1 MPVFLTVAALAQL
14 AWVALCGSRLFRGL
28 LNVSCSAALVWF
40 VGGVVLATV
49 FAEFLVGDAVVSF
62 HAAAAVGGALLRVLT
77 DGCHGLHRL
86 LGGRR
91 KRERGRETE
100 SGERMRER

>member
-14 AWVALCGSRLFRGL
+14 AGVALCGSRLFRGL

-40 VGGVVLATV
+40 VEGVVLATV
-49 FAEFLVGDAVVSF
+49 FAEFLVGDTVVSF
-62 HAAAAVGGALLRVLT
+62 HAATAVRRALFRVLP
-77 DGCHGLHRL
+77 DGCHGLHGL
-86 LGGRR
+86 LSGRR
-91 KRERGRETE
+91 RERGRETE